1 MNDKNQSDINSTIQ
15 NGYSVDIGSFIQR
28 GWEICQSSLGLFIG
42 FFLIT
47 ILIGGA
53 LGMIPG
59 AGNGVSII
67 IGGPLN
73 AGSLIVAFKLIKAQ
87 PVAFDDFF
95 KGFNKAYFMPTFLI
109 TLVTTLFG
117 LICIVP
123 AGIGIGLVVASAKTS
138 SQQPSSPSSI
148 LLLVSMLL
156 LFAGI
161 IALVYI
167 SISYV
172 FAIPLVIGKKLP
184 FWSAMEASRKIV
196 GKQWFSMFGFMV
208 VLGLLN
214 FAGALMCFI
223 GLLITVP
230 LTSCAIAAAYESIV
244 GLPDTEDSFA

>member
-1 MNDKNQSDINSTIQ
+1 MNDKNQSDVNTILQ

-59 AGNGVSII
+59 AGNAVSII

-87 PVAFDDFF
+87 PVTFNDFF
-95 KGFNKAYFMPTFLI
+95 KGFNNAYFMPTLLI
-109 TLVTTLFG
+109 TLVTTLFAF
-117 LICIVP
+117 ICMLP
-123 AGIGIGLVVASAKTS
+123 AGIGIGLIAFASKGW
-138 SQQPSSPSSI
+138 SQEPSSI
-148 LLLVSMLL
+148 LILVSVLL
-156 LFAGI
+156 TFVAV

-172 FAIPLVIGKKLP
+172 FAIPFVISQKLP

-196 GKQWFSMFGFMV
+196 GKQWFSIFGFMV

-214 FAGALMCFI
+214 LAGALICFL

-230 LTSCAIAAAYESIV
+230 LTSCAIAAAYESII

>member
-1 MNDKNQSDINSTIQ
+1 MNDKNQSDINTIIQ

-59 AGNGVSII
+59 AGNVASII

-95 KGFNKAYFMPTFLI
+95 KGFKNAYFMPTLLI
-109 TLVTTLFG
+109 TLVTTLFA
-117 LICIVP
+117 LICMAP
-123 AGIGIGLVVASAKTS
+123 AGIGVGLIAFTAKAS
-138 SQQPSSPSSI
+138 SQPPS
-148 LLLVSMLL
+148 SMLL
-156 LFAGI
+156 LVAMLLIFAGI

-172 FAIPLVIGKKLP
+172 FAIPLVIGQKLP

-196 GKQWFSMFGFMV
+196 GKQWFSIFGFMV